1 MMEITG
7 EYRISAS
14 RVQVWEALNDPDVLR
29 ACIPGLENLDK
40 KSDTEFAAVVTTRV
54 GPVKVRFEGSVTLSD
69 LDPPHGYQIVGE
81 GQGGVAGFA
90 KGTCQVSLGEEG
102 EETLLRYR
110 ADAQVGGKL
119 AQIGSRMISGVAK
132 KTANDFFSAFAKQM
146 AISTDSGTSSVK
158 ETKLADPTV
167 LDTTTNRPAIA
178 PAYWIGGLIIIT
190 GFLLW
195 VYS

>member
-1 MMEITG
+1 MEITG

-132 KTANDFFSAFAKQM
+132 KTADDFFSAFAKQM

>member
-1 MMEITG
+1 MEITG

>member
-1 MMEITG
+1 M
-7 EYRISAS
+7 
-14 RVQVWEALNDPDVLR
+14 
-29 ACIPGLENLDK
+29 
-40 KSDTEFAAVVTTRV
+40 

-132 KTANDFFSAFAKQM
+132 KTADDFFSAFAKQM

-158 ETKLADPTV
+158 ETKLADPTG
-167 LDTTTNRPAIA
+167 LDTTTIRPAIA

>member
-1 MMEITG
+1 MEITG

-29 ACIPGLENLDK
+29 ACIPGMENLDK
-40 KSDTEFAAVVTTRV
+40 KSDTEFAAVVTTKV

-90 KGTCQVSLGEEG
+90 KGACQVSLGEEG

-132 KTANDFFSAFAKQM
+132 KTADDFFSAFAKQM

>member
-1 MMEITG
+1 MEITG

-40 KSDTEFAAVVTTRV
+40 KSDTEFAAVVTTKV

-90 KGTCQVSLGEEG
+90 KGACQVSLGEEG

>member
-1 MMEITG
+1 MEITG

-90 KGTCQVSLGEEG
+90 KGACQASLGEEG

-146 AISTDSGTSSVK
+146 AISTDLGTSSVK

>member
-1 MMEITG
+1 MEITG

-29 ACIPGLENLDK
+29 ACIPGLEKLDK
-40 KSDTEFAAVVTTRV
+40 KSDTEFAAVVTTKV

-132 KTANDFFSAFAKQM
+132 KTADDFFSAFAGQM
-146 AISTDSGTSSVK
+146 SAYVDSGNISQKSIGAAERTPSVAI
-158 ETKLADPTV
+158 EQRGT
-167 LDTTTNRPAIA
+167 IA
-178 PAYWIGGLIIIT
+178 PGYWIVGLVIIV

-195 VYS
+195 LYS

>member
-1 MMEITG
+1 MEITG

-132 KTANDFFSAFAKQM
+132 KTADDFFSAFAKQM

-158 ETKLADPTV
+158 ETKLAAPTV

>member
-1 MMEITG
+1 MEITG

-40 KSDTEFAAVVTTRV
+40 KSDTEFAAVVTTKV

-158 ETKLADPTV
+158 ETKLAEPSV

>member
-1 MMEITG
+1 MEITG

-119 AQIGSRMISGVAK
+119 AQIGSRMISGFAK

-146 AISTDSGTSSVK
+146 AISTDSGTFSVK

>member
-1 MMEITG
+1 MEITG

-90 KGTCQVSLGEEG
+90 KGACQVSLGEEG

>member
-1 MMEITG
+1 MEITG

-29 ACIPGLENLDK
+29 ACIPGMENLDK
-40 KSDTEFAAVVTTRV
+40 KSDTEFAAVVTTKV

-90 KGTCQVSLGEEG
+90 KGTCQGRLGEEG

>member
-1 MMEITG
+1 MEITG

-29 ACIPGLENLDK
+29 ACIPGMENLDK
-40 KSDTEFAAVVTTRV
+40 KSDTEFAAVVTTKV

-132 KTANDFFSAFAKQM
+132 KTADDFFSAFAKQM

>member
-1 MMEITG
+1 MEITG

-29 ACIPGLENLDK
+29 ACIPGMENLDK
-40 KSDTEFAAVVTTRV
+40 KSDTEFAAVVTTKV

-69 LDPPHGYQIVGE
+69 LDPPLGYQIVGE

-132 KTANDFFSAFAKQM
+132 KTADDFFSAFAKQM

>member
-1 MMEITG
+1 MEITG

-29 ACIPGLENLDK
+29 ACIPGMENLDK
-40 KSDTEFAAVVTTRV
+40 KSDTEFAAVVTTKV

>member
-1 MMEITG
+1 MEITG

-40 KSDTEFAAVVTTRV
+40 KSDTEFAAVVTTKV

>member
-1 MMEITG
+1 MEITG

-158 ETKLADPTV
+158 EAKLAHPTV

>member
-1 MMEITG
+1 MEITG

-40 KSDTEFAAVVTTRV
+40 KSDTEFAAVVTTKV

-132 KTANDFFSAFAKQM
+132 KTADDFFSAFAKQM

>member
-1 MMEITG
+1 MEITG

-158 ETKLADPTV
+158 KTKLADPTV

>member
-1 MMEITG
+1 MEITG

-40 KSDTEFAAVVTTRV
+40 KSDTEFAAVVTTKV

-146 AISTDSGTSSVK
+146 AISTDSGTFSAK

>member
-1 MMEITG
+1 MEITG

-90 KGTCQVSLGEEG
+90 KGACQVSLGEEG

-158 ETKLADPTV
+158 ETKLADPAV

>member
-1 MMEITG
+1 MEITG

-14 RVQVWEALNDPDVLR
+14 RIQVWEALNDPDVLR

-132 KTANDFFSAFAKQM
+132 KTADDFFSAFAKQI

-158 ETKLADPTV
+158 ETKLADPTA

>member
-1 MMEITG
+1 MEITG

-132 KTANDFFSAFAKQM
+132 KTADDFFSAFAKQI

>member
-1 MMEITG
+1 MEITG

-90 KGTCQVSLGEEG
+90 KGTCQVSLGEVG

-132 KTANDFFSAFAKQM
+132 KTADDFFSAFAKQM

>member
-1 MMEITG
+1 MEITG

-81 GQGGVAGFA
+81 GQGGVAGCA

>member
-1 MMEITG
+1 MEFTG

-90 KGTCQVSLGEEG
+90 KGACQVSLGEEG
-102 EETLLRYR
+102 EDTLLRYR

>member
-1 MMEITG
+1 MEITG

-90 KGTCQVSLGEEG
+90 KGACQVSLGEEG

-119 AQIGSRMISGVAK
+119 AQFGSRMISGVAK

>member
-1 MMEITG
+1 MEITG

-40 KSDTEFAAVVTTRV
+40 KSDTEFAAVVITRV

-119 AQIGSRMISGVAK
+119 AQIGSRMISGFAK

-146 AISTDSGTSSVK
+146 AISTDSGTFSVK

>member
-1 MMEITG
+1 MEITG

-132 KTANDFFSAFAKQM
+132 KTANDFFSAFAGQM
-146 AISTDSGTSSVK
+146 SAYVDSGSISQKSIGAAERTPSVAIEQR
-158 ETKLADPTV
+158 ET
-167 LDTTTNRPAIA
+167 IA
-178 PAYWIGGLIIIT
+178 PGYWIVGLVIIV

-195 VYS
+195 LYS

>member
-1 MMEITG
+1 MEITG

-29 ACIPGLENLDK
+29 ACIPGMESLDK
-40 KSDTEFAAVVTTRV
+40 KSDTEFAAVVTTKV

>member
-1 MMEITG
+1 MEITG

-29 ACIPGLENLDK
+29 ACIPGMENLDK
-40 KSDTEFAAVVTTRV
+40 KSDTEFAAVVTTKV
-54 GPVKVRFEGSVTLSD
+54 GPGKVRFEGSVTLSD

-132 KTANDFFSAFAKQM
+132 KTADDFFSAFAKQM

-178 PAYWIGGLIIIT
+178 PAYWIGGLIIIS